1 MTLNRVSPCG
11 GSSTTSTAVTSA
23 PLVPR
28 CDQSIIASTAAGSPS
43 KAASTDPSAAFRT
56 HPATP
61 RKRASRR
68 QVSRKKT
75 PCTRPRTTTRR
86 RIVLER
92 LTSRGIRSTPNRVLT
107 QSARLVGTPDHDLA
121 LGDHHLVCRR
131 RPGGWTGDHRSV
143 QGEMTAVPR
152 ADDASVLQSP
162 LMQRAAAVGA
172 AIGQRDDRAVV
183 PARQHHGYA
192 VKINQRQA
200 AGGDLVLGRRG
211 APPVRTVLEGRRIHA
226 DAKRVREVPTEP
238 TRYPDGGCAHQR
250 PRDPGGAMATAAGQP
265 ARTIGSDR
273 DPVEDCVHEPYPA
286 LPSRGRR
293 PVAGSRR
300 RRWRG
305 GQHSEPYEL
314 AGTIVITYQVEDRR
328 RCPGSD
334 GNRDQ

>member
-172 AIGQRDDRAVV
+172 AIGQHDDLAVAA
-183 PARQHHGYA
+183 ARQHDAREFVQPLSESIFDAPVVFVPPKRKYA
-192 VKINQRQA
+192 Q
-200 AGGDLVLGRRG
+200 
-211 APPVRTVLEGRRIHA
+211 PHA
-226 DAKRVREVPTEP
+226 RSRATPTCCLSP
-238 TRYPDGGCAHQR
+238 
-250 PRDPGGAMATAAGQP
+250 TAADCRAAEWSIRSMVV
-265 ARTIGSDR
+265 ARVS
-273 DPVEDCVHEPYPA
+273 A
-286 LPSRGRR
+286 LIK
-293 PVAGSRR
+293 
-300 RRWRG
+300 
-305 GQHSEPYEL
+305 L
-314 AGTIVITYQVEDRR
+314 A
-328 RCPGSD
+328 
-334 GNRDQ
+334 